1 MTLVTLGT
9 VATSQTPRIDTR
21 KLDGIVDRAVQSREA
36 PGVLVGVASEG
47 KLIYS
52 RARGMADLENNV
64 PLNPQMLMRI
74 GSITKTFTAVLSM
87 KLVEEGVWT
96 LDTRARALLPDLP
109 ESWDPVTVRHLLEH
123 SSGIPSYTDLPLF
136 WMEWMGRPV
145 SPRNILKLVTDLPVV
160 SEPGKKFAYNNS
172 GYVLLGLML
181 EKQEGKSYQEVLND
195 RILKPLGMKRTFF
208 VTNQRLLPN
217 RARGFES
224 TPTGMANASYINMV
238 WPYSA
243 GSIES
248 TLADLATWSHALM
261 TGQILKPETLKKMW
275 KETNFEGKPTEYGYG
290 FEIKI
295 RGKEE
300 LIGHSG
306 GINGFV
312 SDIVFVPSKKLTVIA
327 LANRD
332 DLNIPQISQK
342 ILTEIEPTLKNPE
355 PQPEQDL
362 NPSATRKDEETLRKL
377 LVNQVSDDEFDPTTL
392 RQLNAA
398 VRAQAA
404 QNFRPWGRLEKFSF
418 LKEMSDGK
426 MTSREYRAQFQ
437 YELMIFRISRNAEGK
452 ITGLLMRPMP

>member
-1 MTLVTLGT
+1 MTLVALGT
-9 VATSQTPRIDTR
+9 VATSQTPRIDTK
-21 KLDGIVDRAVQSREA
+21 KLDGIVDRAVPSREA

-181 EKQEGKSYQEVLND
+181 EKQEGKSYQEILND
-195 RILKPLGMKRTFF
+195 RIMKPLGIKRTFF

-224 TPTGMANASYINMV
+224 TPTGMAHASYINMV

-275 KETNFEGKPTEYGYG
+275 KETVFEGKLTEYGYG
-290 FEIKI
+290 FVVQN

-312 SDIVFVPSKKLTVIA
+312 SDMVFVPSKKLTVIV
-327 LANRD
+327 LANRED
-332 DLNIPQISQK
+332 VSAPQISQK
-342 ILTEIEPTLKNPE
+342 ILTEMDPTLKNPE

-362 NPSATRKDEETLRKL
+362 NPVATRKDEETLRKL

-404 QNFRPWGRLEKFSF
+404 QSFRPWGRLEKFSF